1 MSDGRKEKAD
11 RNFEMSQSKISIF
24 CILCIDQNI
33 IAMIQGLLMIN
44 NHQIWVNVFVLF

>member
-11 RNFEMSQSKISIF
+11 KNFEMSQSKVS
-24 CILCIDQNI
+24 ILCITQNI
-33 IAMIQGLLMIN
+33 TAMIQGLLMIN